1 MLDNGAAVKQHND
14 MDLADLTDPELV
26 HQNLCRLA
34 KTRSEMDYEIGSWL
48 AAAHRLSIHEAL
60 GHASFEAYVEWLFGF
75 SRRKSREHLRV
86 ALALEELPLLAAALR
101 TGALSWSA
109 ARELSRVAVE
119 ETEAKWIDAAAG
131 KTMRGVERMVARHR
145 KGAGPF
151 DPPTAEA
158 PKRITLEVSAP
169 TWALF
174 QELKKAVTAEVGG
187 RADDDTLVAT
197 IARAVLAKGGLAN
210 GGLAGGAR
218 EEGTAPYQIGMTICE
233 RCRTATQRAG
243 GDEVVVDEATV
254 EQAQCDAQHLGR
266 VDVSTP
272 ARATQAIPPRVRR
285 AVLHRHGSRCAVPGC
300 GHSAFVD
307 LHHIERRADG
317 GDHDPERL
325 IALCGAH
332 HKATHVGTLVIR
344 GTYSSGFVFEHAD
357 GVRFGD
363 AAASPARSSVLA
375 QVLEALV
382 GMGWKQREAQGMVDR
397 ARTHVGPATKV
408 EDALRLALQQAP
420 LSSAMVREE
429 LATYERLAA

>member
-1 MLDNGAAVKQHND
+1 
-14 MDLADLTDPELV
+14 
-26 HQNLCRLA
+26 
-34 KTRSEMDYEIGSWL
+34 
-48 AAAHRLSIHEAL
+48 
-60 GHASFEAYVEWLFGF
+60 
-75 SRRKSREHLRV
+75 
-86 ALALEELPLLAAALR
+86 
-101 TGALSWSA
+101 
-109 ARELSRVAVE
+109 
-119 ETEAKWIDAAAG
+119 
-131 KTMRGVERMVARHR
+131 MRGVERMVARHR

-174 QELKKAVTAEVGG
+174 QEMKKAVTAELGG
-187 RADDDTLVAT
+187 RADDDTLIAT
-197 IARAVLAKGGLAN
+197 IARAVLSES
-210 GGLAGGAR
+210 AR

-233 RCRTATQRAG
+233 RCRTSTQRAG

-344 GTYSSGFVFEHAD
+344 GTYSRGFVFEHAD

-363 AAASPARSSVLA
+363 AAASPVRSSVLA

-420 LSSAMVREE
+420 LSSATMVREE
-429 LATYERLAA
+429 LAPYERLAA